1 MRLWALCLMSNDL
14 HCFPHLLG
22 VAEEFVTKRM
32 HFVIQF
38 IHKRDPGGD
47 VQVNDL
53 MIADLIKVLYQ
64 CPQAVAVCGD
74 QYSLTFA
81 NGRNNRITPIRQET
95 IDGVF

>member
-1 MRLWALCLMSNDL
+1 MSNGL

-22 VAEEFVTKRM
+22 VTEEFVTKRVQ
-32 HFVIQF
+32 FVIQL
-38 IHKRDPGGD
+38 IHKWDPGGD

-74 QYSLTFA
+74 EYSLTFS
-81 NGRNNRITPIRQET
+81 NGRNNRIAPIRQESQT
-95 IDGVF
+95 